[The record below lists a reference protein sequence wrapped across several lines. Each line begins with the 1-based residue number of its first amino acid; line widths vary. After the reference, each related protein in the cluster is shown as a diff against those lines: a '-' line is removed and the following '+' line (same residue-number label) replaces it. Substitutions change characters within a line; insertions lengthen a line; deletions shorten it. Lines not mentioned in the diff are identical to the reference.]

1 MRASPHALR
10 SELAALGRRFVLAS
24 EDVPLGDTVV
34 RIERPRSVEDLID
47 EDDFARDERLPYWA
61 ELWPSARL
69 LGRLLA
75 TAPGMAVVR
84 AATRAAHAP
93 PPSALELGCGVG
105 LVTIA
110 AMMAGYQVTA
120 TDYYDDALRF
130 TERNALLAL
139 GHGPATRHV
148 DWRAL
153 PDDLGE
159 FDLVLAADV
168 LYELPYAA
176 LVAEAA
182 HRALAPGGR
191 VWLADQGRVACGAF
205 LDHAA
210 ARGLSHRVLH
220 REVPEDGTVAP
231 TVTVYE
237 LRREGT

>member
-1 MRASPHALR
+1 MRASPHTLR
-10 SELAALGRRFVLAS
+10 SELRALERRFVLAP
-24 EDVPLGDTVV
+24 EDVRLGKKVV

-69 LGRLLA
+69 LARLLVTEPVA
-75 TAPGMAVVR
+75 TG
-84 AATRAAHAP
+84 TQ
-93 PPSALELGCGVG
+93 STALELGCGVG

-110 AMMAGYQVTA
+110 AMMAGYDVTA
-120 TDYYDDALRF
+120 TDYYEDALRF
-130 TERNALLAL
+130 TERNAIRAL
-139 GHGPATRHV
+139 GRGPATRHV

-153 PDDLGE
+153 PEDLGQ

-168 LYELPYAA
+168 LYELPYAE
-176 LVAEAA
+176 LVAEAV

-191 VWLADQGRVACGAF
+191 VWLADQGRVACEAF
-205 LDHAA
+205 LEHAA
-210 ARGLSHRVLH
+210 ARGLSHRVLQ

-237 LRREGT
+237 LRREGA

>member
-1 MRASPHALR
+1 LR
-10 SELAALGRRFVLAS
+10 SELKALERRFVLAP
-24 EDVPLGDTVV
+24 EDVRLGDKVV

-69 LGRLLA
+69 LARLLA
-75 TAPGMAVVR
+75 TGPSVAVARAVDAPS
-84 AATRAAHAP
+84 
-93 PPSALELGCGVG
+93 PSALELGCGVG

-110 AMMAGYQVTA
+110 AMMAGYHVTA

-130 TERNALLAL
+130 TERNAIRAL
-139 GHGPATRHV
+139 GRGPATRHV

-168 LYELPYAA
+168 LYELPYAE

-182 HRALAPGGR
+182 HRALAPQGR
-191 VWLADQGRVACGAF
+191 VWLADQGRVACSAF
-205 LDHAA
+205 LEHAE

-220 REVPEDGTVAP
+220 REVPKDGTVAP

-237 LRREGT
+237 LRREGM

>member
-1 MRASPHALR
+1 LR
-10 SELAALGRRFVLAS
+10 SELKALERRFVLEP
-24 EDVPLGDTVV
+24 EDVRLGDKVV

-69 LGRLLA
+69 LARLLA
-75 TAPGMAVVR
+75 TGPGVAGTPSTIR
-84 AATRAAHAP
+84 ATTRTPDAP
-93 PPSALELGCGVG
+93 PRTVLELGCGVG

-110 AMMAGYQVTA
+110 AMMAGYHVTA
-120 TDYYDDALRF
+120 TDYYADARRF
-130 TERNALLAL
+130 TERNAILAL
-139 GHGPATRHV
+139 GRAPATRHV

-153 PDDLGE
+153 PDDLGQ

-168 LYELPYAA
+168 LYELPYAE
-176 LVAEAA
+176 LVAEAV

-205 LDHAA
+205 LEHAA

-220 REVPEDGTVAP
+220 REVPKDGTVAP

-237 LRREGT
+237 LRREGA